1 MHKLLGI
8 ALILISGAGF
18 AADAPSSP
26 DTRPTE
32 RETFSTSVTD
42 PDAFERWD
50 ADGNGMIDYDEWE
63 RAEIDDDF
71 ERWDTN
77 RDGSIG
83 PEERDRAIIDHAR
96 G

>member
-1 MHKLLGI
+1 MYKLAGT
-8 ALILISGAGF
+8 ALLLVSGTVF
-18 AADAPSSP
+18 AAATPSSP
-26 DTRPTE
+26 DTTPTD

-42 PDAFERWD
+42 PDAFDRWD
-50 ADGNGMIDYDEWE
+50 ADGNGMIDYNEWE
-63 RAEIDDDF
+63 QAEIDDEF

-77 RDGSIG
+77 RDGFVG